1 MLLADSLTQYVIVHP
16 FFSGFGF
23 GFVYGQAIKKALTAY
38 QSCVESGIID
48 DLSEE
53 FPITCSGTEWAGV
66 TDRVMG
72 GVSHGVLAREDY
84 HGRRANVLRAH
95 VRLENNGGFVQMA
108 TDLALNPKVSSTV
121 DASQFDGIE
130 AELFY
135 EGKEATETFNIQ

>member
-1 MLLADSLTQYVIVHP
+1 
-16 FFSGFGF
+16 
-23 GFVYGQAIKKALTAY
+23 
-38 QSCVESGIID
+38 
-48 DLSEE
+48 
-53 FPITCSGTEWAGV
+53 
-66 TDRVMG
+66 MG
-72 GVSHGVLAREDY
+72 GVSHGVLAREEY

-121 DASQFDGIE
+121 DASNFDGIE